1 VGRFKHRAYCYLLI
15 DEKKHLSPTAAKRLR
30 AIEEYSEM
38 GAGFA
43 IAMRDLEIRGA
54 GNILGTQ
61 QSGHIAAVGYEL
73 YCQLLDQAVR
83 KLRREP
89 PAEILQV
96 DVDLPG
102 EAYLPDS
109 YITDLKSKID
119 LYRRMVRITSQEET
133 ADLREE
139 MVDRFGEPPEVV
151 RRLLDLAV
159 LRIDAAIW
167 AIHSIGVEQNY
178 IVLGYAD
185 RSRIEHL
192 KRVADYPLRIVDAQS
207 AYLPLEGGSGGADRA
222 YRTAKSLLRTR

>member
-1 VGRFKHRAYCYLLI
+1 
-15 DEKKHLSPTAAKRLR
+15 
-30 AIEEYSEM
+30 EYSEM

-96 DVDLPG
+96 DIDLPG

-133 ADLREE
+133 ADLQEE
-139 MVDRFGEPPEVV
+139 MVDRFGEPPEVA
-151 RRLLDLAV
+151 RRLLDLAA

-207 AYLPLEGGSGGADRA
+207 AYLPLEGGGGADQA
-222 YRTAKSLLRTR
+222 YRTAKSLLRAR